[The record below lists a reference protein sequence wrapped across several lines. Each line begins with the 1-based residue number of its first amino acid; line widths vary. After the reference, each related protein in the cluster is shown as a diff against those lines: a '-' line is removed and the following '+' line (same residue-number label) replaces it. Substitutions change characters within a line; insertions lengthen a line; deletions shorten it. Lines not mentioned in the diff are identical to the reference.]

1 MGDMDLGL
9 SYGITAISDVLTKAG
24 KRGNGESL
32 SGFAVHDFSA
42 DLTTEKWK
50 VSLYVDNVL
59 DEYAETGVRTDTA
72 RVQTVSDI
80 NGDPV
85 HVRSYFHNV
94 IRPRTIGLRAKYRF
108 DL

>member
-1 MGDMDLGL
+1 M
-9 SYGITAISDVLTKAG
+9 
-24 KRGNGESL
+24 
-32 SGFAVHDFSA
+32 
-42 DLTTEKWK
+42 
-50 VSLYVDNVL
+50 DNVL
-59 DEYAETGVRTDTA
+59 DEYAETGVRTDNA

-85 HVRSYFHNV
+85 NVRSYFHNI